1 MKKLVRKRKSSIQ
14 LDIAP
19 LIDIMFMLLLFFLL
33 TSSFLNPTIPLKL
46 PKAGNKEY
54 VKKQE
59 IIVSVDTKSNV
70 YINRRKITIDTL
82 LPELKRSLSDS
93 ETKRIIF
100 MGDEDL
106 RYKKFIKVMDI
117 IKSSGAGEI
126 QIAHKGNKDA

>member
-1 MKKLVRKRKSSIQ
+1 MR

-33 TSSFLNPTIPLKL
+33 TSSFLNPSIPLKL
-46 PKAGNKEY
+46 PEAANREH

-59 IIVSVDTKSNV
+59 IIVSVDTESNL
-70 YINRRKITIDTL
+70 YINRKRTTIDAL
-82 LPELKRSLSDS
+82 LSELKHSLSGS

-100 MGDEDL
+100 MGDEEM

-117 IKSSGAGEI
+117 IKSSGAAEI
-126 QIAHKGNKDA
+126 QIAHKGKRDA